1 MAHKLLWYETQMKDN
16 LLNIIA
22 SELKLNFSSNF
33 KESEINGI
41 EKDKLRKSQNAW
53 IPSSHWVA
61 GLIWHYV
68 MLANRTNFN
77 YNLTRMDHELMQY
90 THYGEGMYYNW
101 HTDGDI
107 DTAYTPTSGESNYTQ
122 ESLAQDYV
130 IQNADLVRKLSFVLQ
145 LSNPADYEGGELQ
158 IEDALGNIV
167 SATKTKGALI
177 FFDSRT
183 RHRVSKVTKG
193 FRQSLVGWVVGP
205 MWK

>member
-1 MAHKLLWYETQMKDN
+1 MAHKLLWYETQRKDD
-16 LLNIIA
+16 LLNIMA
-22 SELKLNFSSNF
+22 RELKLNFGSNF

-41 EKDKLRKSQNAW
+41 EKDELRKSKNAW
-53 IPSSHWVA
+53 IPSSHWIG

>member
-1 MAHKLLWYETQMKDN
+1 
-16 LLNIIA
+16 
-22 SELKLNFSSNF
+22 
-33 KESEINGI
+33 
-41 EKDKLRKSQNAW
+41 
-53 IPSSHWVA
+53 
-61 GLIWHYV
+61 

-77 YNLTRMDHELMQY
+77 YNLTRIDHELMQY

-107 DTAYTPTSGESNYTQ
+107 DTAYTPISGESNYTQ
-122 ESLAQDYV
+122 ESLAQDHV

-145 LSNPADYEGGELQ
+145 LSNPENYEGGELQ

-167 SATKTKGALI
+167 SVTKNKGAII

-193 FRQSLVGWVVGP
+193 SRQSLVGWVVGP